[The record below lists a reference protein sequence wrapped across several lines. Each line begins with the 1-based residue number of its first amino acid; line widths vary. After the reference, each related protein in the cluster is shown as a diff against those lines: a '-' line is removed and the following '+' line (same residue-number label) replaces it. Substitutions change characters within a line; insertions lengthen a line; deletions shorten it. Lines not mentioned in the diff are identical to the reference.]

1 MRDRKVFAHIVKA
14 RTRKRNGELK
24 KWKPTTLLLGT
35 RAVKRPQKIARC
47 FAKTIIVGNLEN
59 KNMDYVNLTI
69 GIVSDT
75 AKNIKETTEM
85 FRDVPTEIW
94 NFNGPIDYIR
104 VKSPGTARMINF
116 HDEKRIQPSISTVV
130 RFEYENS
137 DGNKFYS
144 EIKVERGSPT
154 QQVYFLTPA
163 LVNSG
168 KI

>member
-1 MRDRKVFAHIVKA
+1 MNYINLAIGVVSAVAAVFAACYAHKA
-14 RTRKRNGELK
+14 YLLK
-24 KWKPTTLLLGT
+24 KTPKLVMETPDNAGLFLRNVGT
-35 RAVKRPQKIARC
+35 
-47 FAKTIIVGNLEN
+47 
-59 KNMDYVNLTI
+59 D
-69 GIVSDT
+69 S
-75 AKNIKETTEM
+75 AKNIKETSGM
-85 FRDVPTEIW
+85 FRDVPAEIW

-116 HDEKRIQPSISTVV
+116 HDAKRIEPSTSTVV

-154 QQVYFLTPA
+154 QQVYFITPV

>member
-1 MRDRKVFAHIVKA
+1 MNYINVAIGVVSAIAAVFAACYAYKA
-14 RTRKRNGELK
+14 YLSSKTPKLVMETPDNAGLFLRNV
-24 KWKPTTLLLGT
+24 GT
-35 RAVKRPQKIARC
+35 
-47 FAKTIIVGNLEN
+47 
-59 KNMDYVNLTI
+59 
-69 GIVSDT
+69 DT
-75 AKNIKETTEM
+75 AKNIIETTKM

-104 VKSPGTARMINF
+104 LKSPSTAKMINF
-116 HDEKRIQPSISTVV
+116 HDVKMIKPSTSTVV
-130 RFEYENS
+130 RFEYTNY

-154 QQVYFLTPA
+154 QQVYFITTA

>member
-1 MRDRKVFAHIVKA
+1 
-14 RTRKRNGELK
+14 
-24 KWKPTTLLLGT
+24 
-35 RAVKRPQKIARC
+35 
-47 FAKTIIVGNLEN
+47 
-59 KNMDYVNLTI
+59 MDYANLTI
-69 GIVSDT
+69 GIVSAIAAITAACYAYKAYLSSKTPKLVMETPDNAGLFLRNVGT
-75 AKNIKETTEM
+75 DSAKNIKETTEM

-116 HDEKRIQPSISTVV
+116 HDQKRIQPSTSTVV

-137 DGNKFYS
+137 DGERFYS
-144 EIKVERGSPT
+144 EIKVERGSPI

>member
-1 MRDRKVFAHIVKA
+1 MNYINLAIGA
-14 RTRKRNGELK
+14 ISAIAAIIAACYSYRTYLSSKTPKLVMETPDNAGLFLRNV
-24 KWKPTTLLLGT
+24 GT
-35 RAVKRPQKIARC
+35 
-47 FAKTIIVGNLEN
+47 
-59 KNMDYVNLTI
+59 D
-69 GIVSDT
+69 S

-85 FRDVPTEIW
+85 FRDIPTEIW

-116 HDEKRIQPSISTVV
+116 YDTKRIESSTSTVV

-144 EIKVERGSPT
+144 EVKVERGSPT
-154 QQVYFLTPA
+154 QQVYFLTPV

-168 KI
+168 KIH

>member
-1 MRDRKVFAHIVKA
+1 
-14 RTRKRNGELK
+14 
-24 KWKPTTLLLGT
+24 
-35 RAVKRPQKIARC
+35 
-47 FAKTIIVGNLEN
+47 
-59 KNMDYVNLTI
+59 
-69 GIVSDT
+69 
-75 AKNIKETTEM
+75 M

-116 HDEKRIQPSISTVV
+116 HDEKRIQPSTSTVV
-130 RFEYENS
+130 KFEYENS
-137 DGNKFYS
+137 DGDKFYS
-144 EIKVERGSPT
+144 EIKVDRGSPT

>member
-1 MRDRKVFAHIVKA
+1 MIDINLVIEVVSVIVAVVAACYAYKA
-14 RTRKRNGELK
+14 YLSSKTPKLVMETPDNAGLFLRNV
-24 KWKPTTLLLGT
+24 GT
-35 RAVKRPQKIARC
+35 
-47 FAKTIIVGNLEN
+47 
-59 KNMDYVNLTI
+59 
-69 GIVSDT
+69 DT
-75 AKNIKETTEM
+75 AKNIKEATGM

-94 NFNGPIDYIR
+94 NFNGPIDYMR

-116 HDEKRIQPSISTVV
+116 HDEKRIGPSTSTVV

-137 DGNKFYS
+137 DKDKFYS

-154 QQVYFLTPA
+154 QRVYFLTPT

>member
-1 MRDRKVFAHIVKA
+1 MIYF
-14 RTRKRNGELK
+14 
-24 KWKPTTLLLGT
+24 
-35 RAVKRPQKIARC
+35 
-47 FAKTIIVGNLEN
+47 
-59 KNMDYVNLTI
+59 NLTI
-69 GIVSDT
+69 GVVSAVAAVIAACYAYKTYLSSKTPKLVMETPDNAGLFLRNVGSDS
-75 AKNIKETTEM
+75 AKNIKETTKM

-116 HDEKRIQPSISTVV
+116 YDEKRIQPTTSTVV
-130 RFEYENS
+130 HFEYENS
-137 DGNKFYS
+137 DGDKFYS

-168 KI
+168 KV